1 MIRRKETHPVI
12 SLVLLFC
19 ISATLW
25 LFRQPSRVDGF
36 AAGGPFPL
44 AGAIAQQK
52 VVAPDGA
59 AKTGFGQSAAISD
72 DGSTALIG
80 TYYTEF
86 GIQYPIGPGKVYAFI
101 KDGSIWS
108 FQQQLPTPP
117 MPDADLFGFSVALSA
132 DGNTALVG
140 AQGGTGPAETQVPGA
155 AYVFIRKN
163 GTWEQQAILTA
174 ADREVGDHFGISVAL
189 SDDGNTALV
198 GAYVDDVGANL
209 NQGSVY
215 IFKRSGVSWNQQ
227 AQLTASDGAAEDY
240 FGRSVSLA
248 ADGAT
253 ALIGADF
260 KRIGE
265 NNRQG
270 AAYVFTE
277 NEGAW
282 SQQARITAQ
291 EGSMY
296 NWFGFSVGLSSD
308 GRTALVGAEGYGAA
322 FVFTLSGNTWSEQA
336 VLNVEGITFFW
347 GVPVALSPDGHTA
360 LIEDGYLFQY
370 IDDNWQAGPN
380 LQPEDSGTASNGF
393 GSSVALSKDGSLALV
408 GAKFAQIGE
417 NQSQGAAYFFSGFS
431 ALRQPAIFLP
441 LVIR

>member
-1 MIRRKETHPVI
+1 MIRRNGPHFVL
-12 SLVLLFC
+12 SLVLIFSLS
-19 ISATLW
+19 ITVW
-25 LFRQPSRVDGF
+25 LCVTPAKVNGF
-36 AAGGPFPL
+36 AAQGTFPL
-44 AGAIAQQK
+44 AGAITQQK
-52 VVAPDGA
+52 VVALDGV
-59 AKTGFGQSAAISD
+59 AKTGFGHSAAISD

-80 TYYTEF
+80 TYYIEF
-86 GIQYPIGPGKVYAFI
+86 GISYPIGPGKVYAFI
-101 KDGSIWS
+101 KNDDTWS
-108 FQQQLPTPP
+108 FQQQLPTPY

-155 AYVFIRKN
+155 AYVFVREN
-163 GTWEQQAILTA
+163 GTWEQQAVLTA
-174 ADREVGDHFGISVAL
+174 ADRQVGDHFGVSVAL
-189 SDDGNTALV
+189 SDNGNTALV
-198 GAYVDDVGANL
+198 GAYVDDVGTNL
-209 NQGSVY
+209 NQGSAY
-215 IFKRSGVSWNQQ
+215 IFKRSGVNWSQQ
-227 AQLTASDGAAEDY
+227 AQLTALDGAEEDY

-260 KRIGE
+260 KKIGD
-265 NNRQG
+265 NIRQG
-270 AAYVFTE
+270 AAYVFTG

-291 EGSMY
+291 DGSPY

-322 FVFTLSGNTWSEQA
+322 FVFTLSGNTWSQQA
-336 VLNVEGITFFW
+336 VLNAEGITFFW

-370 IDDNWQAGPN
+370 IDGDWQAGPN
-380 LQPEDSGTASNGF
+380 LQPEDSGTSSSGF

-408 GAKFAQIGE
+408 GAKGAKIGE
-417 NQSQGAAYFFSGFS
+417 NQSQGAAYFFSGIS
-431 ALRQPAIFLP
+431 SIRPPAIFLP
-441 LVIR
+441 LIIR